1 MAMKV
6 SLAEVFDAA
15 IQIERGGYDF
25 YRKAAKATSDKVFQK
40 ELVTLSKMEK
50 GHAAVF
56 TKLKERLAE
65 DKKETKQSA
74 SSKEAAR
81 YLESFA
87 ADNVFN
93 TTDDASLAL
102 SELPTA
108 HDILTFAIGRERDSI
123 LFYVGLRE
131 MISDKSGIESIDRII
146 KEEMGHVALLN
157 RKLQA
162 L

>member
-6 SLAEVFDAA
+6 SLGEVFDAA
-15 IQIERGGYDF
+15 IQIERRGYDF

-40 ELVTLSKMEK
+40 ELAALSKMEK

-56 TKLKERLAE
+56 TKLKEELAGG
-65 DKKETKQSA
+65 KKETKQSA

-81 YLESFA
+81 YLEAFA
-87 ADNVFN
+87 AGTVFN
-93 TTDDASLAL
+93 ITDDASLAL
-102 SELPTA
+102 SELPTV
-108 HDILTFAIGRERDSI
+108 HDILIFAIGRERDSI
-123 LFYVGLRE
+123 LFYVGMRE
-131 MISDKSGIESIDRII
+131 MISDKSGIEKISRII
-146 KEEMGHVALLN
+146 KEEMDHVALLN